1 LLFTG
6 GGSLDFSL
14 NERQTALQATVRQ
27 FAEAEI
33 TPIIEKT
40 EAQED
45 FPYECFK
52 KLGRLGITGLS
63 IPAEFG
69 GSGDVLDMTIACE
82 ELGRH
87 WTSIVAIV
95 STHINLCTWPIVR
108 YGNDSQKKKYI
119 PALVRGDFI
128 SAFAVTEP
136 DSGSDILS
144 PKTTAIRDGAYY
156 ILNGTKTFITN
167 GDAAEV
173 FITLAATDKS
183 QGTRGLTAFVVE
195 KGQPGFSV
203 INKFNKMGM
212 RGSPTVQLAFQNC
225 RIPADNVLGKE
236 GQGARVILSSLDNGR
251 IGVASQGVGLQ
262 QAVLDACVKRAKER
276 VQFGHPIGDNQA
288 IAWKLA
294 DMSARL
300 DASRLIT
307 YQAACLA
314 SQGLPFAKEAATA
327 KLYASEAAMATAT
340 QGVQIFGGYGY
351 MMDSPMQRYFR
362 DAKLIEIYEGTSEMQ
377 RIILSRHL
385 LR

>member
-1 LLFTG
+1 V
-6 GGSLDFSL
+6 DFSL
-14 NERQTALQATVRQ
+14 NERQKVLQARVRQ

-33 TPIIEKT
+33 VPIIEKT

-45 FPYECFK
+45 FPFACFK
-52 KLGRLGITGLS
+52 KLGQAGITGLS
-63 IPAEFG
+63 IPPEFG
-69 GSGDVLDMTIACE
+69 GSGDVLDMAIACE

-87 WTSIVAIV
+87 WASIVAIV

-108 YGNDSQKKKYI
+108 FGSEAQKGKYI
-119 PALVRGDFI
+119 PALVRGDVI

-144 PKTTAIRDGAYY
+144 PRTTAVKDGSHY
-156 ILNGTKTFITN
+156 ILNGTKTFITSGN
-167 GDAAEV
+167 AADV
-173 FITLAATDKS
+173 FITLATTDKA
-183 QGTRGLTAFVVE
+183 QGVRGLTAFIIE
-195 KGQPGFSV
+195 KDCPGFSV
-203 INKFNKMGM
+203 ISKFNKLGM
-212 RGSPTVQLAFQNC
+212 RGSPTVKLSFHDC
-225 RIPADNVLGKE
+225 RLSSDSVLGKE

-251 IGVASQGVGLQ
+251 IGVASQAVGLQ
-262 QAVLDACVKRAKER
+262 QAVLDACIKRAKER
-276 VQFGHPIGDNQA
+276 VQFGHPIADNQA

-300 DASRLIT
+300 DASRLIN
-307 YQAACLA
+307 YQAAVLA

-327 KLYASEAAMATAT
+327 KLYASEAAMVTAT
-340 QGVQIFGGYGY
+340 EGIQIFGGYGY

-377 RIILSRHL
+377 RVVLSRHL